1 MVELFITQTY
11 LWMQC
16 AASFEGCKMIMLKTN
31 LYMSVQIMD
40 NIKYSDDL
48 FIDGHYQKIN
58 GLRCSV
64 PKINGHENIDLPT
77 SVI

>member
-1 MVELFITQTY
+1 
-11 LWMQC
+11 
-16 AASFEGCKMIMLKTN
+16 MIMLKTN

-48 FIDGHYQKIN
+48 FIDGHYKKIN

>member
-1 MVELFITQTY
+1 
-11 LWMQC
+11 
-16 AASFEGCKMIMLKTN
+16 MIFLLMA
-31 LYMSVQIMD
+31 I
-40 NIKYSDDL
+40 IK
-48 FIDGHYQKIN
+48 KIN

>member
-1 MVELFITQTY
+1 
-11 LWMQC
+11 
-16 AASFEGCKMIMLKTN
+16 MIMLKTN

-48 FIDGHYQKIN
+48 FIDGHYY

-64 PKINGHENIDLPT
+64 PNINGHENIDLPT